1 MIILFIITG
10 LIFCGASVFCFY
22 KANYCACIQ
31 AGQCNNPVTH
41 YWLGAMLNALISL
54 GLCCFALHVE
64 LGTLLWLTLMGSCF
78 LGAFISAKQTK
89 KRQCSKT
96 SSTNALL
103 AGETN

>member
-1 MIILFIITG
+1 
-10 LIFCGASVFCFY
+10 
-22 KANYCACIQ
+22 
-31 AGQCNNPVTH
+31 
-41 YWLGAMLNALISL
+41 MLNALISL